1 MNLIGRKFQNKSGKV
16 CIVKDFNEDMTIF
29 SDNSKVETR
38 YLLDKKFFV
47 EIPQEFQQI
56 NQPTQQNNNYQPQQ
70 NFQQQNNQHR
80 DPMDPANFFSK
91 SNSLFEQNFLNQL
104 NSAIGKQPENLDNIN
119 YHDSNTN
126 MYDTNVPVMQS
137 DPELEKEEIAK
148 KYGIKNNAT
157 TVVNRDDLVNKQTNE
172 FMKDPILAKMLEEEG
187 AIPPANMRQPQ
198 QQHSP
203 QQQQNFKEMLLKQD
217 VPESRSD
224 ISMSDSV
231 VEKNSNI
238 NYNTYIDPIISMF
251 KKAKR
256 NANFKL
262 AIDIEKKIPRL
273 DFIEMMEDSY
283 ETSIIDYLA
292 QEFTDSILANPGL
305 IKEKIVAKLT
315 AMLEASQV
323 EKAPKK
329 AKPKVVE
336 LAKVESTK
344 PIPKSKT
351 VSKKNVETTKEINKL
366 ENKLQNDK

>member
-70 NFQQQNNQHR
+70 NFQQQNQQQR
-80 DPMDPANFFSK
+80 DPMDPANFFNK
-91 SNSLFEQNFLNQL
+91 SNSLFEQSFLNQL
-104 NSAIGKQPENLDNIN
+104 NSAIGKLPETIDNNN
-119 YHDSNTN
+119 YHDSSNT
-126 MYDTNVPVMQS
+126 MYDTNVPVMQN

-157 TVVNRDDLVNKQTNE
+157 TVVNRDDLVNKQANA
-172 FMKDPILAKMLEEEG
+172 FLNDPKLAKILEEEG
-187 AIPPANMRQPQ
+187 EIPPANMRQQPQ
-198 QQHSP
+198 QQP
-203 QQQQNFKEMLLKQD
+203 PQQNFRDTVVQNI
-217 VPESRSD
+217 PESRST
-224 ISMSDSV
+224 ISMSDTV
-231 VEKNSNI
+231 IEKNPNI

-292 QEFTDSILANPGL
+292 QEFTDSILANPEL

-315 AMLEASQV
+315 AMLEASQG

-329 AKPKVVE
+329 SKIV
-336 LAKVESTK
+336 KVEVTKVEPTK
-344 PIPKSKT
+344 PMPKSKT
-351 VSKKNVETTKEINKL
+351 VSKKITKETKDTELIGSENKTTK
-366 ENKLQNDK
+366 

>member
-16 CIVKDFNEDMTIF
+16 CTVKDFNEDVTVF
-29 SDNSKVETR
+29 SDNSKVETK

-56 NQPTQQNNNYQPQQ
+56 NQPTPQNNNYQPQQ
-70 NFQQQNNQHR
+70 NFQQQNQR

-104 NSAIGKQPENLDNIN
+104 NSAIGKQPENLDNMN
-119 YHDSNTN
+119 YHDSSNYN
-126 MYDTNVPVMQS
+126 NNRYDNNVPVMPS
-137 DPELEKEEIAK
+137 DPELEKEEIARR
-148 KYGIKNNAT
+148 YGINNDT
-157 TVVNRDDLVNKQTNE
+157 TVVHRDELVNKQANE
-172 FMKDPILAKMLEEEG
+172 FMKDPKLAKILEEEG
-187 AIPPANMRQPQ
+187 VVPVNNNRPQ

-203 QQQQNFKEMLLKQD
+203 QQQQNFRDMLLQQD

-224 ISMSDSV
+224 ISMSDTV
-231 VEKNSNI
+231 IEKNSNI
-238 NYNTYIDPIISMF
+238 NYNTYVDPIISMF

-292 QEFTDSILANPGL
+292 QEFTDSILANPQL
-305 IKEKIVAKLT
+305 IKEKIVTKLT
-315 AMLEASQV
+315 AMLVASQG

-329 AKPKVVE
+329 AKIAKIEVPEVE
-336 LAKVESTK
+336 DTK

-351 VSKKNVETTKEINKL
+351 VKKKVENTELL
-366 ENKLQNDK
+366 ENKTIK